1 MTRTTQPSCRPLLPY
16 CIFSL
21 ASVVPRSGEQK
32 RDHQPSSAAT
42 RTKQGSSRCVVE
54 AKTWRFR
61 SNNTHKIQNAIYE
74 PSVGRTRASVV
85 KTNKASKTPNVSQTE
100 CRTTIRC
107 SKIAQLLYSRTW
119 LLGRPSGL
127 PSLFHSGLLV
137 VGEPCRMTAG
147 ERWCGTRDG
156 REAGKPVQNA
166 LFSSLEGF
174 LHPTLL

>member
-1 MTRTTQPSCRPLLPY
+1 MESRSEITNRARQPPELSRGPPGAQRKQKLGVSVQTTHTRSKMQ
-16 CIFSL
+16 
-21 ASVVPRSGEQK
+21 
-32 RDHQPSSAAT
+32 
-42 RTKQGSSRCVVE
+42 
-54 AKTWRFR
+54 
-61 SNNTHKIQNAIYE
+61 YE

-100 CRTTIRC
+100 CGTTIHC
-107 SKIAQLLYSRTW
+107 SKIAQLYSRTW
-119 LLGRPSGL
+119 LLGRPSGP

-166 LFSSLEGF
+166 FFFSSLEGF